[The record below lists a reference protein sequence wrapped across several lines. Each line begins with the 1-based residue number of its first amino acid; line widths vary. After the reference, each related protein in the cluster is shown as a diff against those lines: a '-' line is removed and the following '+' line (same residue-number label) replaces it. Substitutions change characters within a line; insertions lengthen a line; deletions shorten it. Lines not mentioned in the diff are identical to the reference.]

1 MPPPAYEFRGQNQD
15 KRSRP
20 SHEFTFRFPRPST
33 SERPLLTTKRE
44 TTPEPL
50 GAPKDGAEK
59 APLKFAPIS
68 ELTDSDEAEMD
79 VSSDEDGSRPPRK
92 KRAVEKEQSA
102 PPAPKWSNPDPYYVL
117 PPPDESQTKRPDVVK
132 LIRKARVAAATT
144 APAVTRTDAVASN
157 EDFISFDMEDEDEE
171 DEEDEPEPP
180 PNAPKGPKNA
190 RPEERDG
197 ASGKRKRTHDDEI
210 KGYSK
215 KANPF
220 AGKFRSDGGILD
232 QWKPRSSENG
242 TPWLEL
248 MEPTLHLGTRLHN
261 EILAFYN
268 WVKPQPYED
277 IIRRDLVARLQSA
290 FQSRYYGAEVHAF
303 GSFASGLYLPI
314 ADMDL
319 VLLST
324 TYMRT
329 GVKTFGEKKGQIYAY
344 AAFLRNLDIAVPG
357 SIETIASARVPI
369 LKFVDKL
376 TGLRVDLSF
385 DNNSGLLAN
394 QTFER
399 WKAEYPAMPA
409 IVAIIKQFLL
419 LRGLNEVPTG
429 GLGGFSIICLVV
441 SLLQHMP
448 RGEGNSGPNLG
459 SILMDFFDFYGNK
472 FDYTSIGIRMEPPGF
487 FNKRVYGANAEN
499 RPQRLAIEDPNN
511 RDNDI
516 SGGTREIR
524 LIFQCFS
531 QAFDA
536 LRDRMILAAKSGS
549 KDITFLDA
557 IIAGRYDEYIEQ
569 RNHLRSIFENDP
581 RFEPYRRPPSPP
593 PPPPPADS
601 DSESEYNPPDVVTA
615 APSPPPPPQI
625 PPAPPQGKPKN
636 PPYKQ
641 QKRQKKLQASRE
653 RSARLKRLRP
663 DIAARVPASVS
674 VGHAM
679 VLGGYKTVS
688 EMDRDL
694 AAREKQLKTR

>member
-1 MPPPAYEFRGQNQD
+1 MPPPAYQFRGQQNQD

-20 SHEFTFRFPRPST
+20 SHEFTFRFPRPTT

-44 TTPEPL
+44 TTPELL
-50 GAPKDGAEK
+50 GAPKDGAQK
-59 APLKFAPIS
+59 APLKFAPLD

-79 VSSDEDGSRPPRK
+79 VSSDDDEDGSRPPRK
-92 KRAVEKEQSA
+92 KRAVEADTAKA
-102 PPAPKWSNPDPYYVL
+102 PPAPKWSNPDPYTVL
-117 PPPDESQTKRPDVVK
+117 PPPDETQTKKTDVVK
-132 LIRKARVAAATT
+132 LIRKARLAAA
-144 APAVTRTDAVASN
+144 APPVTRTDAVTTN
-157 EDFISFDMEDEDEE
+157 EDFISFDFDD
-171 DEEDEPEPP
+171 DLDGPKEPEPP
-180 PNAPKGPKNA
+180 ENAPKGPKNA
-190 RPEERDG
+190 RDV

-215 KANPF
+215 KTSPF

-232 QWKPRSSENG
+232 QWKAHPSENG

-248 MEPTLHLGTRLHN
+248 MEPTLHVGTRLHN

-324 TYMRT
+324 TFKRT
-329 GVKTFGEKKGQIYAY
+329 GVKTFGEKKGQIYAFS
-344 AAFLRNLDIAVPG
+344 AFLKNLDIAVPG
-357 SIETIASARVPI
+357 SIETIANARVPI

-385 DNNSGLLAN
+385 DNDSGLLAN
-394 QTFER
+394 QTFQR
-399 WKAEYPAMPA
+399 WKAEYPAMPV

-419 LRGLNEVPTG
+419 LRGLNEVPSG
-429 GLGGFSIICLVV
+429 GLGGYSIICLVV

-448 RGEGNSGPNLG
+448 RGEGNYGPNLG

-472 FDYTSIGIRMEPPGF
+472 FDYTSVGIRIEPPGF
-487 FNKRVYGANAEN
+487 FNKRVYGVNAEN
-499 RPQRLAIEDPNN
+499 RAHRLSIEDPNN
-511 RDNDI
+511 RDNDV

-524 LIFQCFS
+524 LIFKCFS
-531 QAFDA
+531 EAFYA
-536 LRDRMILAAKSGS
+536 LRDRMVAAATSGS
-549 KDITFLDA
+549 NRMCFLDT
-557 IIAGRYDEYIEQ
+557 IIAGCYDEYIEQ
-569 RNHLRSIFENDP
+569 RDHLRSLFENDP

-593 PPPPPADS
+593 PPPPPPPGDS
-601 DSESEYNPPDVVTA
+601 DSESEYNPPDWVPA
-615 APSPPPPPQI
+615 PPPPSAPLPP
-625 PPAPPQGKPKN
+625 PPAPPKGQDKN
-636 PPYKQ
+636 PPLTKQ
-641 QKRQKKLQASRE
+641 QKKERKLQASRD
-653 RSARLKRLRP
+653 RAARLKLLRP
-663 DIAARVPASVS
+663 DVAARVPPSVS
-674 VGHAM
+674 AKHAM
-679 VLGGYKTVS
+679 HLGGYKTLS

-694 AAREKQLKTR
+694 AAREKQLKKR